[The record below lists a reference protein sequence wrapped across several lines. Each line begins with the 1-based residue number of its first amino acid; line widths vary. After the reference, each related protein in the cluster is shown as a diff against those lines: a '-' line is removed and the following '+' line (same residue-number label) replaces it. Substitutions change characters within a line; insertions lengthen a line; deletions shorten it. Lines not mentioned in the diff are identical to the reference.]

1 MIRRL
6 ILFGFG
12 ALISIF
18 FLSLGPENRL
28 KETFYAY
35 IDYFNINKRVIYHL
49 YSDSTNFTSKSKCQL
64 VYYNL
69 DKSTLL
75 NVLDGGKVNFSK
87 SEKDKEP
94 CQIYMVEN
102 SIKNKNF
109 EVLFEYCYSEER
121 VTVLSFNE
129 IGYEEV
135 CFN

>member
-6 ILFGFG
+6 VLFGFG

-28 KETFYAY
+28 KKTFYAY
-35 IDYFNINKRVIYHL
+35 IDYFNVNKRVIYHL
-49 YSDSTNFTSKSKCQL
+49 YSDSTHFTSKSECQL

-94 CQIYMVEN
+94 CQIYMIEN
-102 SIKNKNF
+102 VIGTKNF
-109 EVLFEYCYSEER
+109 EVLFEYCYSEEK
-121 VTVLSFNE
+121 VTVLSINE
-129 IGYEEV
+129 IGNEEV
-135 CFN
+135 CLN

>member
-6 ILFGFG
+6 VLFGFG

-49 YSDSTNFTSKSKCQL
+49 YSDSTNFTSKSECQL
-64 VYYNL
+64 VYYSL

-121 VTVLSFNE
+121 VTVLSINE
-129 IGYEEV
+129 IGYKEV
-135 CFN
+135 CLN

>member
-6 ILFGFG
+6 VLFGFG

-49 YSDSTNFTSKSKCQL
+49 YSDSTNFTSKSECQL
-64 VYYNL
+64 VYYSL
-69 DKSTLL
+69 EKSTLL
-75 NVLDGGKVNFSK
+75 NVLHGGKVNFSK

-109 EVLFEYCYSEER
+109 EVLFEYCYLEER
-121 VTVLSFNE
+121 VTVLSINE
-129 IGYEEV
+129 IGYKEV
-135 CFN
+135 CLN

>member
-6 ILFGFG
+6 VLFGFG

-49 YSDSTNFTSKSKCQL
+49 YSDSTNFTSKSECQL
-64 VYYNL
+64 VYYGL

-94 CQIYMVEN
+94 CQIYMIEN
-102 SIKNKNF
+102 IINSKNF
-109 EVLFEYCYSEER
+109 EVLFEYCYSEEK
-121 VTVLSFNE
+121 VTVLSINE
-129 IGYEEV
+129 IGNEEV
-135 CFN
+135 CLN

>member
-6 ILFGFG
+6 VLFGFG

-28 KETFYAY
+28 KKTFYAY
-35 IDYFNINKRVIYHL
+35 IDYFNVNKRVIYHL
-49 YSDSTNFTSKSKCQL
+49 YSDSTHFTSKSECQL
-64 VYYNL
+64 VYYSL

-94 CQIYMVEN
+94 CQIYMIEN
-102 SIKNKNF
+102 IINAKNF
-109 EVLFEYCYSEER
+109 EVLFEYCYSEEK
-121 VTVLSFNE
+121 VTVLSINE
-129 IGYEEV
+129 IGNEEV
-135 CFN
+135 CLN

>member
-6 ILFGFG
+6 VLFGFG
-12 ALISIF
+12 ALISVF

-28 KETFYAY
+28 KKTFYAY
-35 IDYFNINKRVIYHL
+35 IDYFNVNKRVIYHL
-49 YSDSTNFTSKSKCQL
+49 YSDSTHFTSKSECQL
-64 VYYNL
+64 VYYSL

-102 SIKNKNF
+102 
-109 EVLFEYCYSEER
+109 
-121 VTVLSFNE
+121 LSL
-129 IGYEEV
+129 IHI
-135 CFN
+135 

>member
-6 ILFGFG
+6 VLFGFG

-28 KETFYAY
+28 KKTFYAY
-35 IDYFNINKRVIYHL
+35 IDYFNVNKRVIYHL
-49 YSDSTNFTSKSKCQL
+49 YSDSTHFTSKSECQL
-64 VYYNL
+64 VYYSL

-94 CQIYMVEN
+94 CQIYMIEN
-102 SIKNKNF
+102 IINTKKF
-109 EVLFEYCYSEER
+109 EVLFEYCYSEEN
-121 VTVLSFNE
+121 VTVLSINE
-129 IGYEEV
+129 IGNEEV
-135 CFN
+135 CLK

>member
-6 ILFGFG
+6 VLFGFG

-28 KETFYAY
+28 KKTFYAY
-35 IDYFNINKRVIYHL
+35 IDYFNVNKRVIYHL
-49 YSDSTNFTSKSKCQL
+49 YSDSTHFTTKSECQL
-64 VYYNL
+64 VYYGF

-94 CQIYMVEN
+94 CQIYMIEN
-102 SIKNKNF
+102 IINAKNF
-109 EVLFEYCYSEER
+109 EVLFEYCYSEEK
-121 VTVLSFNE
+121 VTVLSINE
-129 IGYEEV
+129 IGNEEV
-135 CFN
+135 CLN

>member
-6 ILFGFG
+6 VLFGFG

-28 KETFYAY
+28 KKTFYAY
-35 IDYFNINKRVIYHL
+35 IDYFNVNKRVIYHL
-49 YSDSTNFTSKSKCQL
+49 YSDSTHFTAKSECQL
-64 VYYNL
+64 VYYSL

-94 CQIYMVEN
+94 CQIYMIEN
-102 SIKNKNF
+102 IINAKNF
-109 EVLFEYCYSEER
+109 GVLLNTAIQKRRLRY
-121 VTVLSFNE
+121 
-129 IGYEEV
+129 
-135 CFN
+135 

>member
-6 ILFGFG
+6 VLFGFG

-49 YSDSTNFTSKSKCQL
+49 YSDSTNFTSKSECQL

-102 SIKNKNF
+102 FIKDKKF
-109 EVLFEYCYSEER
+109 EVLFEYCYSEAR

>member
-1 MIRRL
+1 M
-6 ILFGFG
+6 LFGFG

-49 YSDSTNFTSKSKCQL
+49 YSDSTNFTSKSECQL

-121 VTVLSFNE
+121 VTVLSINE
-129 IGYEEV
+129 IGYKEV
-135 CFN
+135 CLN